1 MCRSKFNVQIE
12 KLFTH
17 WKIICRLKNYL
28 QTKKLSTLIY
38 YWLIDLLSTLIG
50 LLLSLREKCPDT
62 ELFLLRIFLYSCIP
76 RIIWKSKNYLQIKE
90 ICVIKEV
97 FHLQIE
103 ELSADQRSISY
114 AARRTICRTNNYL
127 LQIEDLQIEE
137 VFDMLIEYLQ
147 IEELS
152 ADQTIKFQSTYSS
165 SICRQFFKLQI
176 VLWSADTSLVYRFN
190 VSLLCRSFFDL
201 EIIIV
206 LLVLQSAHNSLTL
219 RSSNF
224 FACWL
229 KFNL

>member
-50 LLLSLREKCPDT
+50 LLLSLREKCPDM
-62 ELFLLRIFLYSCIP
+62 ELFLLRIFLHSCVP

-114 AARRTICRTNNYL
+114 AARRTIAEQTIIFCKLKICRSKKYL
-127 LQIEDLQIEE
+127 ICWLNIYRLKN
-137 VFDMLIEYLQ
+137 YLQ
-147 IEELS
+147 IKLS
-152 ADQTIKFQSTYSS
+152 NFN
-165 SICRQFFKLQI
+165 LPI
-176 VLWSADTSLVYRFN
+176 VL
-190 VSLLCRSFFDL
+190 RSED
-201 EIIIV
+201 
-206 LLVLQSAHNSLTL
+206 S
-219 RSSNF
+219 SSNF
-224 FACWL
+224 R
-229 KFNL
+229 